1 MRALP
6 RPRIA
11 VLRAQEWIDRLQA
24 LLPNAEVIPIG
35 SITEFLEAPEGRFD
49 ATFTGFDR
57 AAAYSLVAPQFGA
70 VLPSPGL
77 GSVPIA
83 VAVQRGE
90 QTLLEFF
97 NAVVADGHASG
108 LFANRLDYWIKGGGT
123 RTERE
128 PRWSIGGNVLG
139 LWNVK

>member
-1 MRALP
+1 
-6 RPRIA
+6 
-11 VLRAQEWIDRLQA
+11 VLRAQEWIDRLQS
-24 LLPNAEVIPIG
+24 LLPSAEVIPIG
-35 SITEFLEAPEGRFD
+35 SITEFLDAPEGRFD

-83 VAVQRGE
+83 VAVPRGE
-90 QTLLEFF
+90 HTLLEFF

-123 RTERE
+123 RIERE

>member
-1 MRALP
+1 MAFLTTRMRRALP
-6 RPRIA
+6 RYRRSRVA
-11 VLRAQEWIDRLQA
+11 
-24 LLPNAEVIPIG
+24 
-35 SITEFLEAPEGRFD
+35 FD
-49 ATFTGFDR
+49 TVD
-57 AAAYSLVAPQFGA
+57 S
-70 VLPSPGL
+70 PSL

-83 VAVQRGE
+83 VAVPRGE